1 MHDGEH
7 TPRECSESF
16 LTRALDHL
24 DLDDE
29 VRHLLRGPDREVV
42 LELPIRRDDGELA
55 VFHGFRVQHDNN
67 RGPFKGGLR
76 YHPEMDTDHA
86 RGLATVMTWKT
97 AVVGIPMGGAKGGI
111 DCNPRE
117 LSEGELETLTKRFV
131 EKMGPLFGPDLDIP
145 APDVGTGP
153 REMAWIYSAY
163 GSMHEGDAPGV
174 VTGKP
179 IEVGGSK
186 GRTAATGRGVAMVTD
201 WACEAEGIG
210 LEGATVAIQGF
221 GNVGSYLAKFLDEM
235 GAKVVATSDVKG
247 GIHHADGLD
256 VPTLFR
262 QKQEGEVD
270 SVVESDVPHEDVTN
284 DELMALDVD
293 VLVPAALEHA
303 IDMDNVDDVSAKMV
317 MEAANLP
324 VTCDADLRL
333 EERGIPVVPDI
344 LANAGGVT
352 VSYLEWVQNRQR
364 YAWEEA
370 RVNEELHDIMR
381 KAWETVSARARDEGI
396 SYRLASYLVAV
407 ERVRDATRLRGF

>member
-1 MHDGEH
+1 MHGEH
-7 TPRECSESF
+7 TPKECSENF
-16 LTRALDHL
+16 LAGALDHL
-24 DLDDE
+24 GLGEE
-29 VRHLLRGPDREVV
+29 VRHLLHGPDREVV
-42 LELPIRRDDGELA
+42 LELPLRRDGGELA
-55 VFHGFRVQHDNN
+55 VYHGYRVQHDNN

-76 YHPEMDTDHA
+76 FHPEMDADHA

-117 LSEGELETLTKRFV
+117 LSEGELERLTKRFV
-131 EKMGPLFGPDLDIP
+131 QKMGPLLGPDLDIP

-153 REMAWIYSAY
+153 REMAWIYAAY
-163 GSMHEGDAPGV
+163 AATHEADEPGV

-179 IEVGGSK
+179 VEVGGSK
-186 GRTAATGRGVAMVTD
+186 GRTAATGRGVAMVTE

-210 LEGATVAIQGF
+210 LEDASVAIQGF

-235 GAKVVATSDVKG
+235 GARVVAVSDVKG
-247 GIHHADGLD
+247 GIHQGEGLD

-262 QKQEGEVD
+262 QKREGEIR
-270 SVVESDVPHEDVTN
+270 SVVESDVAHEDLTN
-284 DELMALDVD
+284 EELMALDVD
-293 VLVPAALEHA
+293 VLVPAALEGA
-303 IDMDNVDDVSAKMV
+303 IHEDNVDDVRASLV

-324 VTCDADLRL
+324 TTCEADRIL

-364 YAWEEA
+364 YSWEEE
-370 RVNEELHDIMR
+370 RVNEELRDIMR
-381 KAWETVSARARDEGI
+381 KAWDAVSGRVREEEI
-396 SYRLASYLVAV
+396 SYRIAAYLVAV

>member
-1 MHDGEH
+1 MHGDH
-7 TPRECSESF
+7 TPKECSESF

-24 DLDDE
+24 GVEDE

-42 LELPIRRDDGELA
+42 VELPLRDDDGELS
-55 VFHGFRVQHDNN
+55 VYHGFRVQHDNN

-76 YHPEMDTDHA
+76 FHPEMDADHA

-117 LSEGELETLTKRFV
+117 LSDGELETLTKRFV
-131 EKMGPLFGPDLDIP
+131 RKMGPLFGPDLDIP

-163 GSMHEGDAPGV
+163 AATHEADAPGV

-179 IEVGGSK
+179 LEVGGSR
-186 GRTAATGRGVAMVTD
+186 GRTAATGRGVAMVTG

-235 GAKVVATSDVKG
+235 GAKVVAVSDVEG
-247 GIHHADGLD
+247 GIHRGDGLD
-256 VPTLFR
+256 VETLFR
-262 QKQEGEVD
+262 QKEEGEIR
-270 SVVESDVPHEDVTN
+270 SVVESDVPHDDITN

-293 VLVPAALEHA
+293 VLVPAALEGA
-303 IDMDNVDDVSAKMV
+303 IHEGNVSDVRASLV
-317 MEAANLP
+317 IEAANLP
-324 VTCDADLRL
+324 VTCGADVRL
-333 EERGIPVVPDI
+333 EERGVHVVPDI

-364 YAWEEA
+364 YYWEED
-370 RVNEELHDIMR
+370 RVNEELRDIMR
-381 KAWETVSARARDEGI
+381 EAWDVVRDRVAAEGI
-396 SYRLASYLVAV
+396 SYRLAAYLVAI
-407 ERVRDATRLRGF
+407 ERVQTATRQRGF